1 MKVKKTPLLWFQI
14 ESGFNF
20 ISGSG
25 SRQAEMVPQEREET
39 TVNSCFVELS

>member
-1 MKVKKTPLLWFQI
+1 MKVKKTPVLWFQI